1 MMSISRE
8 VSNICKGF
16 AILIIILCHV
26 GNYFTRILTPLG
38 GAGVSIFLILS
49 GYGLLCSLLG
59 TFLLYYI
66 DKIIL
71 KILER
76 IR

>member
-1 MMSISRE
+1 MMSVSRE

-38 GAGVSIFLILS
+38 GGWSIHFFNIVRIWSIMFITWDFSFILH
-49 GYGLLCSLLG
+49 
-59 TFLLYYI
+59 
-66 DKIIL
+66 
-71 KILER
+71 R
-76 IR
+76 